1 MCIFFRFIWIAFFF
15 SSFIQVRFDPP
26 YFWDVLAIFYA
37 ILLFCFAIYNFFS
50 FSQDSSELLSLP
62 GFLLF
67 WVLFCSWAPP
77 VNFSI
82 ALFQADGIWRKT
94 AASTWW
100 SERDLVYLPLLSAFK
115 SNGMINER
123 RCPCSRLLRNATC
136 ESLLL
141 VFFQFNLFL
150 IYFNSYVGYFFLT

>member
-15 SSFIQVRFDPP
+15 FFFYLSQVWSS
-26 YFWDVLAIFYA
+26 
-37 ILLFCFAIYNFFS
+37 LFLRCFGHFLRNSFVCFAIYNFFS

-123 RCPCSRLLRNATC
+123 RCPCSPSLCNATC

>member
-15 SSFIQVRFDPP
+15 FFFYLSQVWSS
-26 YFWDVLAIFYA
+26 
-37 ILLFCFAIYNFFS
+37 LFLRCFGHFLHNS
-50 FSQDSSELLSLP
+50 F
-62 GFLLF
+62 
-67 WVLFCSWAPP
+67 VLFCDLQLFFIKPGLQRIVIPSW
-77 VNFSI
+77 FS
-82 ALFQADGIWRKT
+82 LVLSLVLLLSSTCKFYYSLVSGWRIWRKT

-123 RCPCSRLLRNATC
+123 RCPCSPSLCNATC

>member
-15 SSFIQVRFDPP
+15 FFFYLSQVWSS
-26 YFWDVLAIFYA
+26 
-37 ILLFCFAIYNFFS
+37 LFLRCFGHFLRNSFVCFAIYNFFS

-67 WVLFCSWAPP
+67 WVLFCCWAPP

-82 ALFQADGIWRKT
+82 ALFQADGYGGKLLPPPDGQSGILFTFLFCQRSNQT
-94 AASTWW
+94 VW
-100 SERDLVYLPLLSAFK
+100 S
-115 SNGMINER
+115 MNEGAPSL
-123 RCPCSRLLRNATC
+123 CNATC

>member
-67 WVLFCSWAPP
+67 WVLFCCWAPP

-82 ALFQADGIWRKT
+82 ALFQADGYGGKLLPPPDGQSGILFTFLFCQRSNQT
-94 AASTWW
+94 VW
-100 SERDLVYLPLLSAFK
+100 S
-115 SNGMINER
+115 MNEGAPSL
-123 RCPCSRLLRNATC
+123 CNATC